1 MRFIEDLCP
10 PALLYLI
17 FLVVQLGLD
26 ASLGM
31 WVTLVVK
38 AFLGLATVG
47 VLDVFC
53 GIELGVVS
61 WFLVAAPFII
71 TALATSIAMGTNF
84 DHTVLLQM
92 KETFVDSRAKSA
104 DDMLS
109 TGDPSIVSN
118 PTGAGKKESSAKGS
132 KSD

>member
-31 WVTLVVK
+31 WITLVVK
-38 AFLGLATVG
+38 AFLGFATVA

-53 GIELGVVS
+53 GVQLGVVS

-71 TALATSIAMGTNF
+71 TALGTAIAMGTNF
-84 DHTVLLQM
+84 DQTVLLQL
-92 KETFVDSRAKSA
+92 KENFVDGRAKSA
-104 DDMLS
+104 DDLVS

-118 PTGAGKKESSAKGS
+118 PTKGS
-132 KSD
+132 SQEE

>member
-17 FLVVQLGLD
+17 FLAVQLGLD

-38 AFLGLATVG
+38 TFLGLATVV
-47 VLDVFC
+47 VLDTLC
-53 GIELGVVS
+53 GVELSVVS

-71 TALATSIAMGTNF
+71 TALATAIAMGSNF
-84 DHTVLLQM
+84 DVTVMQQLNLREKFDQ
-92 KETFVDSRAKSA
+92 KDDTEADIPVGKS
-104 DDMLS
+104 
-109 TGDPSIVSN
+109 SN
-118 PTGAGKKESSAKGS
+118 SVERQIQNGTMWGRK
-132 KSD
+132 

>member
-31 WVTLVVK
+31 WVTFVVK
-38 AFLGLATVG
+38 TFLGFATVA

-53 GIELGVVS
+53 DINLGVVS
-61 WFLVAAPFII
+61 WFLVAAPFLI
-71 TALATSIAMGTNF
+71 TALGTAIAMGTHF
-84 DHTVLLQM
+84 DEIVLVQM
-92 KETFVDSRAKSA
+92 KEGFKGNA
-104 DDMLS
+104 DDIAS
-109 TGDPSIVSN
+109 TTSPDMMEEIN
-118 PTGAGKKESSAKGS
+118 KGS
-132 KSD
+132 SGKAKKSD

>member
-31 WVTLVVK
+31 WVTMVIK
-38 AFLGLATVG
+38 AFLGLATVL
-47 VLDVFC
+47 VLDTLC
-53 GIELGVVS
+53 GVELSVVS

-71 TALATSIAMGTNF
+71 TALATAIAMGSNF
-84 DHTVLLQM
+84 DVTVLQQM
-92 KETFVDSRAKSA
+92 NLTEKFEQKDDDEEDVNVPKS
-104 DDMLS
+104 
-109 TGDPSIVSN
+109 SN
-118 PTGAGKKESSAKGS
+118 SVERQVQNGTMWGRK
-132 KSD
+132 

>member
-1 MRFIEDLCP
+1 MIEDLCP

-31 WVTLVVK
+31 WATLVVK
-38 AFLGLATVG
+38 AVLGFATVI
-47 VLDVFC
+47 VLDTFC

-61 WFLVAAPFII
+61 WFLVATPFLV
-71 TALATSIAMGTNF
+71 TALATAIAMGSRF
-84 DHTVLLQM
+84 DDIVLQRVQE
-92 KETFVDSRAKSA
+92 KFVDKEAR
-104 DDMLS
+104 DDDLPED
-109 TGDPSIVSN
+109 TNN
-118 PTGAGKKESSAKGS
+118 PAIKMDSKK